1 MNPLE
6 LVPAFL
12 QNLGCSGRI
21 LVPLL
26 KNHVSHV
33 TAFQE
38 LPRASQCS
46 RLEAFYVEL
55 QHVLSAGLAKR
66 SSLMTDTSKRLSLLS
81 EAAALVGQPFTP
93 SDTLRAVIP
102 VTHGRYETRFRG
114 RSL

>member
-38 LPRASQCS
+38 LPRASQCG
-46 RLEAFYVEL
+46 RPEAFYVEL
-55 QHVLSAGLAKR
+55 HHVYPLVSQSVIEPHDGHLE
-66 SSLMTDTSKRLSLLS
+66 TSF
-81 EAAALVGQPFTP
+81 AAF
-93 SDTLRAVIP
+93 
-102 VTHGRYETRFRG
+102 
-114 RSL
+114 